1 MNVLGWAC
9 VVALGTLLLGV
20 DVAVAWFVCSSV
32 WGAWQDVRRKPSVDY
47 GYVRWPNITMPPSK
61 VVAVLLDGKLIAQR
75 KRPDLPWPE
84 DELT

>member
-9 VVALGTLLLGV
+9 VVALGVLLLGAGA
-20 DVAVAWFVCSSV
+20 AVAWFVV
-32 WGAWQDVRRKPSVDY
+32 AAVVGAWRDTKIRGAEERLERTRREIERLEMLHPY
-47 GYVRWPNITMPPSK
+47 
-61 VVAVLLDGKLIAQR
+61 R